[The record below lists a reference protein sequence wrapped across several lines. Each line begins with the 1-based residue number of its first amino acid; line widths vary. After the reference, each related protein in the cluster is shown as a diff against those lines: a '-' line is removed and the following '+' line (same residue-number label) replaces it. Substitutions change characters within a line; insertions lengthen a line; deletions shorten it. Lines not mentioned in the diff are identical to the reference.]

1 MATATSTEKRRQALE
16 AFDGART
23 QGVALSEYAKARGLA
38 IGDLR
43 RDRVSASPK
52 TFAEAPEE
60 VEEHVRGRSGAGR
73 SVSAVA
79 SARSVIS
86 SEVLCRMVC
95 IHGAIIECS
104 GHRRAGW
111 QSLRRV
117 IGCCARTAGSSGG
130 TCIERPL
137 I

>member
-52 TFAEAPEE
+52 TFIEAP
-60 VEEHVRGRSGAGR
+60 RGSRRARSWPFGCRAERVGGSER
-73 SVSAVA
+73 SFRDQQRSAV
-79 SARSVIS
+79 SDGVHTWSDN
-86 SEVLCRMVC
+86 
-95 IHGAIIECS
+95 
-104 GHRRAGW
+104 
-111 QSLRRV
+111 
-117 IGCCARTAGSSGG
+117 
-130 TCIERPL
+130 
-137 I
+137 